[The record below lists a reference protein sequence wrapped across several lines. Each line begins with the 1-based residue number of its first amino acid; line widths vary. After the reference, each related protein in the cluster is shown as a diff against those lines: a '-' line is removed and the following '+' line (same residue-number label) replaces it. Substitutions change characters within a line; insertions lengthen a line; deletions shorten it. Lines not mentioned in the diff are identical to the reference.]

1 MSDINTKE
9 ADGINEFGKPYKV
22 LIVDDSA
29 FVVKQL
35 QQIFVSEQYNVVG
48 TAENGEE
55 GVLMYKEYKPD
66 LVTMDITMPKMDGI
80 TALTKIIEYDKNAK
94 VVMVSALG
102 KEDMVKKALLA
113 GAKNYITKPL
123 DRKKV
128 LERIKMVLT
137 KKTIIIYCLFAWNN
151 LF

>member
-1 MSDINTKE
+1 
-9 ADGINEFGKPYKV
+9 
-22 LIVDDSA
+22 
-29 FVVKQL
+29 
-35 QQIFVSEQYNVVG
+35 
-48 TAENGEE
+48 
-55 GVLMYKEYKPD
+55 MYKEYKPD

-80 TALTKIIEYDKNAK
+80 TALTKIIEYDKNAR

-128 LERIKMVLT
+128 LERIKMVLA
-137 KKTIIIYCLFAWNN
+137 KKQ
-151 LF
+151 

>member
-1 MSDINTKE
+1 MSELNVKS
-9 ADGINEFGKPYKV
+9 ADGINEFGKQYRV
-22 LIVDDSA
+22 LLVDDSA

-35 QQIFVSEQYNVVG
+35 QQIFISENYKVVG

-55 GVLMYKEYKPD
+55 GVSMYKEHKPD
-66 LVTMDITMPKMDGI
+66 LVTRDITMPKMDGI
-80 TALTKIIEYDKNAK
+80 TALTKIIEFDKEAK

-128 LERIKMVLT
+128 LERIRMVLE
-137 KKTIIIYCLFAWNN
+137 KK
-151 LF
+151 

>member
-1 MSDINTKE
+1 MSDFNSKNGE
-9 ADGINEFGKPYKV
+9 GIDELGKQYRI
-22 LIVDDSA
+22 LLVDDSA

-35 QQIFVSEQYNVVG
+35 QQIFVSENYKVVG

-55 GVLMYKEYKPD
+55 GVSMYKEHKPD
-66 LVTMDITMPKMDGI
+66 LVTLDITMPKMDGI
-80 TALTKIIEYDKNAK
+80 TALTKIMEFDKDAK

-128 LERIKMVLT
+128 LERIKMVLS
-137 KKTIIIYCLFAWNN
+137 KK
-151 LF
+151 

>member
-9 ADGINEFGKPYKV
+9 ADGINEFGKPFKV

-137 KKTIIIYCLFAWNN
+137 KK
-151 LF
+151 

>member
-1 MSDINTKE
+1 MADLNSKNG
-9 ADGINEFGKPYKV
+9 DGIDELGKQYRI
-22 LIVDDSA
+22 LLVDDSA

-35 QQIFVSEQYNVVG
+35 QQIFVSENYKVVG

-55 GVLMYKEYKPD
+55 GVLMYKEHKPD
-66 LVTMDITMPKMDGI
+66 LVTLDITMPKMDGI
-80 TALTKIIEYDKNAK
+80 TALTKIMEFDKEAK

-128 LERIKMVLT
+128 LERVKMVLD
-137 KKTIIIYCLFAWNN
+137 KK
-151 LF
+151 

>member
-9 ADGINEFGKPYKV
+9 ADGINEFGKPFKV

-128 LERIKMVLT
+128 LERIKMVLA
-137 KKTIIIYCLFAWNN
+137 KKQ
-151 LF
+151 

>member
-80 TALTKIIEYDKNAK
+80 TALTKIVEYDKNAK

-137 KKTIIIYCLFAWNN
+137 KK
-151 LF
+151 

>member
-1 MSDINTKE
+1 MAELNSKNG
-9 ADGINEFGKPYKV
+9 DGINDLGKQYRIL
-22 LIVDDSA
+22 LIDDSA

-35 QQIFVSEQYNVVG
+35 QQIFVSENYKVVG

-55 GVLMYKEYKPD
+55 PILMYKEHKPD
-66 LVTMDITMPKMDGI
+66 LVTLDITMPKMDGI
-80 TALTKIIEYDKNAK
+80 TALTKIMEFDKEAK

-128 LERIKMVLT
+128 LERVKMVLD
-137 KKTIIIYCLFAWNN
+137 KK
-151 LF
+151 

>member
-1 MSDINTKE
+1 MADINTKE
-9 ADGINEFGKPYKV
+9 PEGLNEFGKPYKV
-22 LIVDDSA
+22 LLVDDSA
-29 FVVKQL
+29 FVIKQL
-35 QQIFVSEQYNVVG
+35 QQIFVSEQYVIAG
-48 TAENGEE
+48 TAENGEDA
-55 GVLMYKEYKPD
+55 VTMYKELKPD

-80 TALTKIIEYDKNAK
+80 TALTKIVEYDKNAK
-94 VVMVSALG
+94 VVMISALG

-137 KKTIIIYCLFAWNN
+137 KK
-151 LF
+151 

>member
-1 MSDINTKE
+1 MAELNSKNG
-9 ADGINEFGKPYKV
+9 DGINDLGKQYRIL
-22 LIVDDSA
+22 LIDDSA

-35 QQIFVSEQYNVVG
+35 QQIFVSENYKVVG

-55 GVLMYKEYKPD
+55 GVLMYKEHKPD
-66 LVTMDITMPKMDGI
+66 LVTLDITMPKMDGI
-80 TALTKIIEYDKNAK
+80 TALTKIMEFEKEAK

-128 LERIKMVLT
+128 LERVKMVLD
-137 KKTIIIYCLFAWNN
+137 KK
-151 LF
+151 

>member
-1 MSDINTKE
+1 MSDI
-9 ADGINEFGKPYKV
+9 FGKPYKV

-128 LERIKMVLT
+128 LERIKMVLA
-137 KKTIIIYCLFAWNN
+137 KNKQ
-151 LF
+151 

>member
-1 MSDINTKE
+1 MSEINTKDS
-9 ADGINEFGKPYKV
+9 DGVNEFGKSYKI

-35 QQIFVSEQYNVVG
+35 QQIFVSEKYNVVG

-55 GVLMYKEYKPD
+55 GVLLYKEYKPD

-128 LERIKMVLT
+128 LERIKMVLS
-137 KKTIIIYCLFAWNN
+137 KKQ
-151 LF
+151 

>member
-9 ADGINEFGKPYKV
+9 ADGINEFGKPFKV

-137 KKTIIIYCLFAWNN
+137 KNKQ
-151 LF
+151 

>member
-128 LERIKMVLT
+128 LERIKMVLA
-137 KKTIIIYCLFAWNN
+137 KNKQ
-151 LF
+151 

>member
-1 MSDINTKE
+1 MTDVNNKEKNSNSDYRI
-9 ADGINEFGKPYKV
+9 

-29 FVVKQL
+29 FVIKQL
-35 QQIFVSEQYNVVG
+35 QQIFVSRQYIVAGV
-48 TAENGEE
+48 AENGHDA
-55 GVLMYKEYKPD
+55 LRLYKELKPD

-80 TALTKIIEYDKNAK
+80 TALNEIISYDKDAK
-94 VVMVSALG
+94 VIMISALG

-128 LERIKMVLT
+128 LERVASVLS
-137 KKTIIIYCLFAWNN
+137 KSK
-151 LF
+151 

>member
-66 LVTMDITMPKMDGI
+66 LVTMDITMPKMYGI

-128 LERIKMVLT
+128 LERIKMVLA
-137 KKTIIIYCLFAWNN
+137 KKQ
-151 LF
+151 

>member
-1 MSDINTKE
+1 MSIDMNTLNAKE
-9 ADGINEFGKPYKV
+9 PDGIQSSGKPYRV

-29 FVVKQL
+29 FVIKQL
-35 QQIFVSEQYNVVG
+35 TQIFVSEKYDIVG

-55 GVLMYKEYKPD
+55 GLMKFKELKPD
-66 LVTMDITMPKMDGI
+66 LITLDITMPKMDGL
-80 TALTKIIEYDKNAK
+80 TALSKIMEYDKTTK
-94 VVMVSALG
+94 VVMISALG

-128 LERIKMVLT
+128 LDRVRQVLA
-137 KKTIIIYCLFAWNN
+137 K
-151 LF
+151 

>member
-80 TALTKIIEYDKNAK
+80 TALTKIVEYDKNAK

-128 LERIKMVLT
+128 PERIKMVLT
-137 KKTIIIYCLFAWNN
+137 KK
-151 LF
+151 

>member
-128 LERIKMVLT
+128 LERIKMVLA
-137 KKTIIIYCLFAWNN
+137 KKQ
-151 LF
+151 

>member
-123 DRKKV
+123 DRKQV

-137 KKTIIIYCLFAWNN
+137 KNKQ
-151 LF
+151 